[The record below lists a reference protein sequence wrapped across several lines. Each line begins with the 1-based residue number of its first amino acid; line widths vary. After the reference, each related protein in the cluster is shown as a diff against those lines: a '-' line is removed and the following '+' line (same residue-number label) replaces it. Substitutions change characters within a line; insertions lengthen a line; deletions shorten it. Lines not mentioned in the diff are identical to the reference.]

1 MGRFIIPLQQAP
13 PRRRHLR
20 SPTSPSHF
28 AFRIHAQQR
37 CSTPPAAAA
46 WLISHQA
53 LHFSSK
59 RPISHVAQQCFTSD
73 IVNLPRLHR
82 GDALNKVVHF
92 LMLRRLMPGSS
103 GVPSK
108 KRWIID
114 KNLHQSSAFTYTIFL
129 MKTFQATTLSCTIQV
144 NKQLD
149 EPAGGLS
156 LQ

>member
-108 KRWIID
+108 KD
-114 KNLHQSSAFTYTIFL
+114 ESLLKTCTNLPHSRTQSSWWRRF
-129 MKTFQATTLSCTIQV
+129 
-144 NKQLD
+144 KQPPWAALYKSISSRTNQL
-149 EPAGGLS
+149 EG
-156 LQ
+156 

>member
-1 MGRFIIPLQQAP
+1 MLMGRFIIPLQQAP

-108 KRWIID
+108 KKMNHWQKPAPISRIHVH
-114 KNLHQSSAFTYTIFL
+114 NL
-129 MKTFQATTLSCTIQV
+129 
-144 NKQLD
+144 LD
-149 EPAGGLS
+149 EDVSSNHLELHYTS
-156 LQ
+156 Q